1 MLFEKENL
9 IESEKEIKLQ
19 IYVEQLTNDLYR
31 NKKIEVDSKKILELL
46 SYLTSNEN
54 ISTEMKT
61 AIEYQNRKITDIL
74 HKKEVEQ
81 LKKYI
86 KYLEQNSAEIKQKN
100 TELAEKN
107 AEIEKL
113 KKVLDEKYIFVAGA
127 RTVYDRL
134 MGLDKEDIVK
144 NDLALRNEIYQH
156 IEDNDKKDK
165 IIDLMAEEI
174 KERKYVFTNKTKK
187 DIKQY
192 FERKATNNG

>member
-9 IESEKEIKLQ
+9 IQSEKEIKLQ
-19 IYVEQLTNDLYR
+19 IYIEQLTNDLYR
-31 NKKIEVDSKKILELL
+31 NEKIEVDSKKILELL

-61 AIEYQNRKITDIL
+61 ATEYQNRKITDIL

-100 TELAEKN
+100 TELAEKS
-107 AEIEKL
+107 AEIE
-113 KKVLDEKYIFVAGA
+113 
-127 RTVYDRL
+127 
-134 MGLDKEDIVK
+134 
-144 NDLALRNEIYQH
+144 
-156 IEDNDKKDK
+156 KKDK
-165 IIDLMAEEI
+165 IIDLMAERIEWLCKSNGI
-174 KERKYVFTNKTKK
+174 LLDKEHDENFIQQ

-192 FERKATNNG
+192 FERKVKND

>member
-9 IESEKEIKLQ
+9 IQSEKEIKLQ
-19 IYVEQLTNDLYR
+19 IYIEQLTNDLYR

-61 AIEYQNRKITDIL
+61 ATEYQNRKITDIL

-100 TELAEKN
+100 TEIAEKS
-107 AEIEKL
+107 AEIEKYKDL
-113 KKVLDEKYIFVAGA
+113 YNKALEDLVKA
-127 RTVYDRL
+127 DR
-134 MGLDKEDIVK
+134 ENI
-144 NDLALRNEIYQH
+144 
-156 IEDNDKKDK
+156 KKDK
-165 IIDLMAEEI
+165 QIDLMADNLVGMTFSDKENIEI
-174 KERKYVFTNKTKK
+174 IFDNKE

-192 FERKATNNG
+192 FERKSEEC